1 MKVLGIIRYEHTVTE
16 FPRYSKTM
24 GQENFGREVAIM
36 GIHRRISYLAY
47 RSLEDVNYRSNV
59 NAVLKLIL

>member
-1 MKVLGIIRYEHTVTE
+1 
-16 FPRYSKTM
+16 M

-59 NAVLKLIL
+59 NAFLKLIL

>member
-36 GIHRRISYLAY
+36 GIHFFTGELVTWHIDL
-47 RSLEDVNYRSNV
+47 
-59 NAVLKLIL
+59 LKTSTIDLTLMQS